1 MPGIGQGH
9 KRETP
14 FKSSNTLWETKNIQ
28 DTTPAL
34 YDSIH
39 SLDGRESFANETA
52 SLGLSIGSSYP
63 VDL

>member
-1 MPGIGQGH
+1 MVTESSHLPKLMPGIGQGH

-34 YDSIH
+34 
-39 SLDGRESFANETA
+39 
-52 SLGLSIGSSYP
+52 
-63 VDL
+63 